1 MYSPRILVVD
11 DLDSKREYLESLT
24 RSSCPEAEVV
34 TATCT
39 REAQRII
46 RLMGPNNFTGGV
58 IDFDLGDGDGG
69 EVIEDLRNANPL
81 ACITLATAR
90 RDESFEE
97 EAAPIA
103 MASGADEAL
112 STCQEDF
119 ESRMHGVLT
128 MAA

>member
-1 MYSPRILVVD
+1 MSRPRILVVD
-11 DLDSKREYLESLT
+11 DLDSKRDYLENLT
-24 RSSCPEAEVV
+24 RGSCPDAEIV

-46 RLMGPNNFTGGV
+46 RLMGPDSFTGGV

-69 EVIEDLRNANPL
+69 EVIEDLRLKNPL

-90 RDESFEE
+90 QDESFEE
-97 EAAPIA
+97 EAKPIA
-103 MASGADEAL
+103 LFSGADEAL

-119 ESRMHGVLT
+119 EGRLNGFLT